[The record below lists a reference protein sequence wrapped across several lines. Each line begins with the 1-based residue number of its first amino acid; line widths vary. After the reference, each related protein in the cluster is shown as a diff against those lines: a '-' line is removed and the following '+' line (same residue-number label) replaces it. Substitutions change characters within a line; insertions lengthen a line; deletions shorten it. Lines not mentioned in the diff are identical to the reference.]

1 MLTHR
6 ETQHLPYT
14 TRQIF
19 DLVADVEKYAEFL
32 PWCVASR
39 ILERHDDEGYIVA
52 ELLIGYKQLR
62 ERYTSKVFLILPPDE
77 HGECAINVE
86 LIKGPFSHLDNR
98 WKFTPDGEQMCIDFT
113 LDFEFRTK
121 LLNKLI
127 GAFFHKATQKMV
139 AAFRGRADEIYGS
152 KYSVSK

>member
-1 MLTHR
+1 MPTHH

-14 TRQIF
+14 TRQVF

-32 PWCVASR
+32 PWCVGAR
-39 ILERHDDEGYIVA
+39 ILERHDAEGYFVA

-62 ERYTSKVFLILPPDE
+62 EKYTSKVMLVAPEGE
-77 HGECAINVE
+77 HGECAIDVE

-98 WKFTPDGEQMCIDFT
+98 WRFMPDGEHTRVEFQ

-127 GAFFHKATQKMV
+127 SAFFHKATQKMV
-139 AAFRGRADEIYGS
+139 SAFKDRADEIYS
-152 KYSVSK
+152 